1 LFSLL
6 AYLNFAGDDGE
17 IRIDAEEKENLVVE
31 PRDIFTFMSIPD
43 SRPYSLYQECNYVYR
58 AIQSVINKN
67 ENYNLVR
74 SELVLNAF
82 R

>member
-1 LFSLL
+1 
-6 AYLNFAGDDGE
+6 
-17 IRIDAEEKENLVVE
+17 
-31 PRDIFTFMSIPD
+31 
-43 SRPYSLYQECNYVYR
+43 VYR

-82 R
+82 RWLYLPH